1 MRIVVIDDHPLFREG
16 VALTLAAEPDVTIVG
31 EGGSAADAVHLAST
45 LSPDIVLLDLDIPG
59 GGLEAL
65 RAIGTAAPS
74 TKVIMLTALVS
85 EEKLMSVL
93 QAGARAYVLKG
104 VPARELAQIARSVL
118 AGHGYVPPALA
129 SQLLT
134 HGVRPPSQPSQ
145 HSLLDELTEREHQIL
160 ALVACGESNQ
170 QIALSL
176 HLSEKT
182 IKNHM
187 TAIMQKLQVRNRVEA
202 ALLVSR
208 LSRNE
213 AG

>member
-16 VALTLAAEPDVTIVG
+16 VSLTLAAEPDVTIIG
-31 EGGSAADAVHLAST
+31 EGGSAADAIHLAST
-45 LSPDIVLLDLDIPG
+45 LHPDIVLLDLDIPG

-65 RAIGTAAPS
+65 RAIGTVAPT

-104 VPARELAQIARSVL
+104 VPSRELAQIARSVL
-118 AGHGYVPPALA
+118 AGQGYVPPALA

-134 HGVRPPSQPSQ
+134 HGIRPPAPPSP
-145 HSLLDELTEREHQIL
+145 HSVLDELTEREHQIL
-160 ALVACGESNQ
+160 ALVARGESNQ
-170 QIALSL
+170 QIAMSL

-208 LSRNE
+208 LSRDE
-213 AG
+213 AN